1 MPDNEELKN
10 DIIELIKTFDTFL
23 DNMDD
28 RNALSLDKDKP
39 VLDYVDQ
46 MIAKYNIEK

>member
-1 MPDNEELKN
+1 MPKDEELKS

-28 RNALSLDKDKP
+28 RNALSLDIDKP

-46 MIAKYNIEK
+46 MIVKYNVEK